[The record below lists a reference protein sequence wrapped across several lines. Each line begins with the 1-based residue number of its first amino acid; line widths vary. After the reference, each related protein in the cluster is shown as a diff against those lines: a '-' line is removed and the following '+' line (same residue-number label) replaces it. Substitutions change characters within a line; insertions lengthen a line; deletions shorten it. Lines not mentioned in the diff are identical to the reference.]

1 MIFVFLNNLP
11 KSKRKKQN
19 KKLKREKNDFCF
31 PKYSPKIKK
40 GETKQEIKKGKNDFC
55 FPKYFLP
62 NHPPKISY
70 TPSVWV
76 YL

>member
-40 GETKQEIKKGKNDFC
+40 GETKQEIKKGEE
-55 FPKYFLP
+55 
-62 NHPPKISY
+62 
-70 TPSVWV
+70 
-76 YL
+76 